1 MDTGYFITGTDT
13 DCGKTLVTLGLM
25 QRFQSE
31 GFAVIGMKP
40 VASGSE
46 LTSAGLRNGDA
57 VQILKQSTI
66 KPAYEL
72 VNPYAFEPAIAPHLA
87 AKNSGREIEIPVI
100 EASHRKL
107 CLTADRVLVEG
118 VGGWHVP
125 LSDRYLLADLA
136 VALALPVIMVVGLRL
151 GCINHSLLT
160 QDAIKASGCRLV
172 GWVANTVD
180 PTIQE
185 FDGNLQTL
193 QQRLSVPLL
202 GVVPYLERVNPHE
215 VAKHLQLPVLDRDSC
230 DSDKGQAGNRPM
242 ISLS

>member
-1 MDTGYFITGTDT
+1 MNTGYFITGTDT
-13 DCGKTLVTLGLM
+13 NCGKTVVTLGLM

-46 LTSAGLRNGDA
+46 WTPAGLRNGDA
-57 VQILKQSTI
+57 VQILKQCTN

-87 AKNSGREIEIPVI
+87 ARNSGREIEIPLI
-100 EASHRKL
+100 EACHRKL
-107 CLTADRVLVEG
+107 FQAADRVLVEG

-125 LSDRYLLADLA
+125 LSDDHMLADLA
-136 VALALPVIMVVGLRL
+136 VVLALPVIMVVGMRL

-160 QDAIKASGCRLV
+160 QDAIKASGCRLA

-180 PTIQE
+180 PAMQE

-193 QQRLSVPLL
+193 QQRLSAPLL
-202 GVVPYLERVNPHE
+202 GVVPYLERINPHA
-215 VAKHLQLPVLDRDSC
+215 VAKHLQLMVFDGESFE
-230 DSDKGQAGNRPM
+230 SAKGQAGNRPM